1 MRVFRYNLL
10 MKTQE
15 ISIENLI
22 KTNKELT
29 AENERLR
36 QQIQWLMEQFR
47 LSKHKQFGAS
57 SEQTDFNQLNLFNEA
72 EQTAAL
78 TAPEPEITEVKAH
91 YRKKTRLTTDKL
103 PEDLPVEVIEH
114 VLTEGNRICPD
125 CGSSLHKMGEDVRE
139 ELKIIPAKAAIVR
152 HVRYVYACRRCE
164 EASDHVPIVKAEMPE
179 PVIKGG
185 FASPEAVSHIATQKF
200 VMGSPLYRQE
210 QEWKLSGILLSRQT
224 MSNWLIK
231 ACENWLL
238 PIYEEMKR
246 RLCEHEVLHA
256 DETTLQVLHEDGKP
270 AKSKSYMWLY
280 RTSGEANQQIV
291 LYDYQ
296 PNRKSENPEKFLRD
310 FKGYLHAD
318 GYNGYHRLPDNITV
332 VGCWAHARR
341 KFDELL
347 QTISKDKRD
356 SSDAAKGIAYCD
368 KLFLFEK
375 QLALLSPEDRL
386 RERERLSK
394 PLMDE
399 FYSWLASLRE
409 PPKSLMGKAIYYAES
424 QRKYLERYLLDG
436 RLEISNNRAERTIR
450 PFVMGRKNWLFS
462 NTPNGA
468 RASAVY
474 YSLIISA
481 KENGLNPFEYLT
493 WIFTNAPN
501 LGRPG
506 YITKTEEF
514 LPGSAAIPE
523 RVFSKKPKS
532 EKPEKY
538 AWEEES

>member
-1 MRVFRYNLL
+1 

-36 QQIQWLMEQFR
+36 QQIRWLMEQFR

-409 PPKSLMGKAIYYAES
+409 PPKSLMGKA
-424 QRKYLERYLLDG
+424 
-436 RLEISNNRAERTIR
+436 
-450 PFVMGRKNWLFS
+450 
-462 NTPNGA
+462 
-468 RASAVY
+468 
-474 YSLIISA
+474 
-481 KENGLNPFEYLT
+481 
-493 WIFTNAPN
+493 
-501 LGRPG
+501 
-506 YITKTEEF
+506 
-514 LPGSAAIPE
+514 
-523 RVFSKKPKS
+523 
-532 EKPEKY
+532 
-538 AWEEES
+538 